1 VLNDEELISAIFYL
15 AGGRVRG
22 STRLQKVVFL
32 VERVLGL
39 GGLRFEP
46 WRYGPWSRELEELL
60 KELEGRGLLKVRAER
75 RVPSEGVRGVPGPG
89 QERRGGV

>member
-39 GGLRFEP
+39 GALGS
-46 WRYGPWSRELEELL
+46 SRGGTAL
-60 KELEGRGLLKVRAER
+60 GRGSSRSSSRSLR
-75 RVPSEGVRGVPGPG
+75 EGAC
-89 QERRGGV
+89 